1 MLKKSY
7 MNIDNILSE
16 GLIDK
21 VMKLLSVVKYKQVKN
36 MFKKDPKVQKAIKD
50 LEKAD
55 ANMKVAM
62 KNIKSKY
69 GIK

>member
-1 MLKKSY
+1 MIKKSY

-21 VMKLLSVVKYKQVKN
+21 VMKLLSVGKYKQVKN

-62 KNIKSKY
+62 KNMKDKY

>member
-1 MLKKSY
+1 MPKKSY
-7 MNIDNILSE
+7 MNTDNILSE

-21 VMKLLSVVKYKQVKN
+21 VMKLLSVGKYKQVKN
-36 MFKKDPKVQKAIKD
+36 MFKKDPNVQKAIKD

>member
-1 MLKKSY
+1 
-7 MNIDNILSE
+7 
-16 GLIDK
+16 
-21 VMKLLSVVKYKQVKN
+21 MKLLSVGKYKQVKN

-62 KNIKSKY
+62 KNIKDKY

>member
-1 MLKKSY
+1 
-7 MNIDNILSE
+7 
-16 GLIDK
+16 
-21 VMKLLSVVKYKQVKN
+21 